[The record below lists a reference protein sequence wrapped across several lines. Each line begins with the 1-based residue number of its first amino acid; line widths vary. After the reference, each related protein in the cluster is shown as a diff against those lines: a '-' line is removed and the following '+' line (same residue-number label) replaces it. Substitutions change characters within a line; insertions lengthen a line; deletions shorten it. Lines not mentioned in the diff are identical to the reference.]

1 MLKEGFPVP
10 VMSAS
15 LNYFLGLVTK
25 NSNAN
30 MIQAMRDYFGAHSFE
45 RVDCP
50 RGEFFHE
57 NWLDTEND
65 S

>member
-1 MLKEGFPVP
+1 MLKEGIPVP

-30 MIQAMRDYFGAHSFE
+30 MIQAMRDFFGAHTFE
-45 RVDCP
+45 RVDSP
-50 RGEFFHE
+50 RGDFFHE
-57 NWLDTEND
+57 NWSDND
-65 S
+65 EDL